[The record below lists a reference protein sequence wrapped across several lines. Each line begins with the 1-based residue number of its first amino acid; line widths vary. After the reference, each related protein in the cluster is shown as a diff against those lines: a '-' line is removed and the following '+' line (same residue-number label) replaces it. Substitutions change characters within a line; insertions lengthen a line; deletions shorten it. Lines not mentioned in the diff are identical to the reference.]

1 MRWPRRSRAV
11 PSRYV
16 SCFFNLPRADFHVRL
31 HAFSNAEAQ
40 PQRDQGLL
48 LRSELGPRLSELVNY
63 ISNGF
68 VFVSKSL
75 CVVLKLLLLW
85 SAALPFIYA
94 HAHFQSRVLPRRRAR
109 AADEW
114 WLPPLALRA
123 QGPSRRSSTSHGAR
137 TSAQAAL
144 CVATR
149 REAAPASRL
158 VLPAGHPRLRGAL
171 CEAVGR
177 CTPLR
182 RQGQTLR
189 CWATLPGTPA
199 GAARTISVRGSGA
212 ASERWHAHAI
222 ALFPPGAVG
231 RLATLVPAHG
241 PRHGSQPNS

>member
-94 HAHFQSRVLPRRRAR
+94 HAHFQSRVLPRRRATR
-109 AADEW
+109 ERRMSGGAA
-114 WLPPLALRA
+114 
-123 QGPSRRSSTSHGAR
+123 
-137 TSAQAAL
+137 
-144 CVATR
+144 ATC
-149 REAAPASRL
+149 
-158 VLPAGHPRLRGAL
+158 PAGTGPIPQIVH
-171 CEAVGR
+171 
-177 CTPLR
+177 
-182 RQGQTLR
+182 QS
-189 CWATLPGTPA
+189 W
-199 GAARTISVRGSGA
+199 RTHERASSLVCRYSTRGS
-212 ASERWHAHAI
+212 AS
-222 ALFPPGAVG
+222 LPPGASSWPPTTA
-231 RLATLVPAHG
+231 RRTM
-241 PRHGSQPNS
+241 